1 MQKGVRVSAIE
12 AALDQTKD
20 EQAVSI
26 VDNVSPVERSIIYD
40 DDRLGKIKPNNEYFL
55 VLAACYM

>member
-26 VDNVSPVERSIIYD
+26 VDNVSPVERSIIHD

-55 VLAACYM
+55 VLAACHM